1 MSHGAHH
8 KLKSS
13 RLQEGSSVPRD
24 RVSDREL
31 AIAVSL
37 AQKRR
42 EVEAMMHFEDAVTTD
57 GGKYKAPR
65 PDSLARSLVGGSLR

>member
-8 KLKSS
+8 KLKPS
-13 RLQEGSSVPRD
+13 RLQEGPSVPRD
-24 RVSDREL
+24 KVSDREL

-57 GGKYKAPR
+57 GGYQDAPR
-65 PDSLARSLVGGSLR
+65 PDSLHRSLVGGSLR